1 MQYKKT
7 TLVLATLTAMSL
19 SLSAATTNK
28 TIVVTTFADEDGENP
43 NACSLREAVVTASTG
58 QAYGGCN
65 LGEVW
70 PTRMNTIQLDAGE
83 YQLKRELQPT
93 KSITINGKDPVDYS
107 KVNILTN
114 DYPAIT
120 AVKTRIRAVGNNRII
135 NSNTLNQPKV
145 VLNNIDLWN
154 GYSSGNGGAI
164 LAGGELELNNSS
176 IYNSS
181 AKAGGAI
188 YLEGGS
194 SNLLANRG
202 ILQGN
207 QAEQGSVLAMS
218 CFDGLSNVSHQAY
231 IDFMSILSNG
241 SANSQST
248 MAYCGRVDA
257 HIQASSIGLNQA
269 DPTRGSIIQFSSKT
283 AFGAVRLD
291 ERDAKLRLMSNTI
304 IQNSAYSTFLY
315 NVAGVKNLDSNVIAF
330 NSAHGKSCRY
340 ADNREGVKDVKLF
353 MRGNAA
359 MLDTSADECE
369 YIADKPE
376 ELLKN
381 NAQLS
386 GYAFDQVLYPLSNK
400 AADAYTAFMPMY
412 FANSS
417 NRNNPLVNNTFEAPC
432 SDFDQRGI
440 QRISTAN
447 PAGNGEKP
455 HRCDIG
461 ATQVLRL
468 TAGNIM
474 TTNPSIVDLLVDFQS
489 KIDAAEVA
497 MKDPATDAKFMPYL
511 QIQLDKYRNLKT
523 YTEKGKKYRTAF
535 VDPFVSNTP
544 TEIVN
549 SDGVREIKHLN
560 ADLYNVTVESLGVG
574 LLKDNIFKGQY
585 DTNLKCEWDKDLK
598 QIVMYRID
606 DRITSQ
612 DEYEFCQYQLTLKDS
627 NPVKSSSAY
636 LMAKFNNIAPYA
648 KPLSYRITQGDS
660 DWVELKL
667 LDNIHDDGDGDVK
680 QLSNRPNKRP
690 YYSDVKGQDLA
701 ISFMKTLDPVQ
712 ISAERSGPCPDD
724 NKLTC
729 HGGKIQVKLKNTLDP
744 FNYRLQ
750 YVVYDADGLKS
761 KPATIELKNSGS
773 ESNKS
778 GGGGS
783 MGIISGL
790 GLLSLVAYRR
800 RLNRT
805 AL

>member
-1 MQYKKT
+1 MPYKKT

-19 SLSAATTNK
+19 SLSAATSNK
-28 TIVVTTFADEDGENP
+28 TIVVTTFADEDGENAD
-43 NACSLREAVVTASTG
+43 ACSLREAVVTASTG

-93 KSITINGKDPVDYS
+93 KGITINGKDPVDYS

-135 NSNTLNQPKV
+135 NSSSLNQPKV

-154 GYSSGNGGAI
+154 GYSSANGGAI

-176 IYNSS
+176 IYNST

-194 SNLLANRG
+194 ASLLANRG

-218 CFDGLSNVSHQAY
+218 CFDGLTNVSHQAY
-231 IDFMSILSNG
+231 IDFMSIMSNG

-248 MAYCGRVDA
+248 LAYCGLVDA
-257 HIQASSIGLNQA
+257 RIQASSIGMNQA
-269 DPTRGSIIQFSSKT
+269 DPARGSIIQFSSKT
-283 AFGAVRLD
+283 PFADIRLD
-291 ERDAKLRLMSNTI
+291 ENKSKLMLKSNTVV
-304 IQNSAYSTFLY
+304 QNSAYSTFLY
-315 NVAGVKNLDSNVIAF
+315 NAAGIKNIDSNILAF
-330 NSAHGKSCRY
+330 NAPQGKSCRY
-340 ADNREGVKDVKLF
+340 AENREGVKDAKLF
-353 MRGNAA
+353 MRGNAVR
-359 MLDTSADECE
+359 LDTTADDCE
-369 YIADKPE
+369 YIADKPDD
-376 ELLKN
+376 LLKN
-381 NAQLS
+381 NAQLT
-386 GYAFDQVLYPLSNK
+386 GYTFDQVLYPLSNK
-400 AADAYTAFMPMY
+400 TADAYTAFMPMY
-412 FANSS
+412 FANNSKL
-417 NRNNPLVNNTFEAPC
+417 NNPLVNSTFDAQC

-440 QRISTAN
+440 QRISTSN

-489 KIDAAEVA
+489 KIDSAEAAI
-497 MKDPATDAKFMPYL
+497 KDPATDAKYMPYL
-511 QIQLDKYRNLKT
+511 HIQLDKYRNLKT
-523 YTEKGKKYRTAF
+523 YTEKSKKYRTAF
-535 VDPFVSNTP
+535 IDPFVSNTP
-544 TEIVN
+544 AEMVN

-560 ADLYNVTVESLGVG
+560 ADLYNVTVKSLGLG

-585 DTNLKCEWDKDLK
+585 DDNLKCEWDKDLK
-598 QIVMYRID
+598 QIVMYRLD

-627 NPVKSSSAY
+627 NPVQSSSGY
-636 LMAKFNNIAPYA
+636 IMAKFNNIAPYA
-648 KPLSYRITQGDS
+648 KPLSYHITQGDS

-667 LDNIHDDGDGDVK
+667 LDNINDDGDGDVK
-680 QLSNRPNKRP
+680 QLTNKANKLS
-690 YYSDVKGQDLA
+690 YYTDAKGQDLA

-712 ISAERSGPCPDD
+712 VSAERSGPCPDD
-724 NKLTC
+724 NKLIC
-729 HGGKIQVKLKNTLDP
+729 YGGKIQVKLKNTLDP
-744 FNYRLQ
+744 FNYKLQ

-761 KPATIELKNSGS
+761 KPAIIELKNSGS
-773 ESNKS
+773 ESRKS

-783 MGIISGL
+783 MGILSGL
-790 GLLSLVAYRR
+790 GLLGLVFYRR

-805 AL
+805 S